1 MKLEGGQTNIY
12 VKGRRFQQCMYLLL
26 NIPVDRIEE
35 YDEIESIDEAAEK
48 LDRSMEGNRNNI
60 SRSITPEEEFQ
71 GHCSNIQVWAE
82 NGYDTRILHRNLA
95 FPLLK
100 RLSEVG
106 DPIAK
111 RVFSEEIAIRLTS
124 KHPTVIEYL
133 TQNGYLRY
141 LNHDEFESI
150 FDDLSPNFLRDV
162 TTDLKSIIEYNP
174 NIDLSSQIN
183 FLIHRILRDFGIE
196 HISLITSK
204 ILHEIPENYREG
216 LVKNI
221 YQMLKGRK
229 KFPLI
234 QYMNKHLEYFKDFEF
249 EFNFIKYEDRVVA
262 IFKNNKIFLNNQN
275 IRKISS
281 LDAING
287 KLDVVNDLDLSNN
300 QISNLNGIEKFS
312 NIRVLKLNN
321 NEITKVKGLENLS
334 GLEKLSLRNNRI
346 TEISGLKNL
355 TNLKYIDLSNNPTL
369 TEIPEVL
376 NDLPSL
382 EMIKLWN
389 CNIKKYSKSTD
400 KIFWMNQ
407 NYRFFTGY
415 NEDDVNFY
423 ENSYNR
429 VASSD
434 NKLYKKF
441 VEWIFKM
448 RRLMVN
454 FKFSYQDI
462 YRFNEETTKKA
473 IWSGRVTNE
482 FRKWLDNNRHQKKI
496 TSFF

>member
-1 MKLEGGQTNIY
+1 M
-12 VKGRRFQQCMYLLL
+12 
-26 NIPVDRIEE
+26 
-35 YDEIESIDEAAEK
+35 
-48 LDRSMEGNRNNI
+48 
-60 SRSITPEEEFQ
+60 
-71 GHCSNIQVWAE
+71 
-82 NGYDTRILHRNLA
+82 
-95 FPLLK
+95 
-100 RLSEVG
+100 
-106 DPIAK
+106 
-111 RVFSEEIAIRLTS
+111 
-124 KHPTVIEYL
+124 
-133 TQNGYLRY
+133 
-141 LNHDEFESI
+141 
-150 FDDLSPNFLRDV
+150 
-162 TTDLKSIIEYNP
+162 
-174 NIDLSSQIN
+174 
-183 FLIHRILRDFGIE
+183 
-196 HISLITSK
+196 
-204 ILHEIPENYREG
+204 
-216 LVKNI
+216 
-221 YQMLKGRK
+221 
-229 KFPLI
+229 
-234 QYMNKHLEYFKDFEF
+234 
-249 EFNFIKYEDRVVA
+249 
-262 IFKNNKIFLNNQN
+262 
-275 IRKISS
+275 
-281 LDAING
+281 
-287 KLDVVNDLDLSNN
+287 
-300 QISNLNGIEKFS
+300 
-312 NIRVLKLNN
+312 
-321 NEITKVKGLENLS
+321 ENLS